1 MDNRNGIQTQIV
13 DRSQVGLGGNLFET
27 GLITVGPGKTIK
39 KGSLLIRSGDK
50 FALVTD
56 LATENPVAINP
67 FDIPNRDTML
77 SADMSLRAIIFGP
90 VRADMLNVNG
100 LPITSQ
106 AYFDKIRDTANC
118 TPILAHDISRTE

>member
-1 MDNRNGIQTQIV
+1 MNNRNGIQTQIV
-13 DRSQVGLGGNLFET
+13 DRSVVGLGGNLFET

-39 KGSLLIRSGDK
+39 KGSLLKRSGEK

-56 LATENPVAINP
+56 LSTETPVAINP
-67 FDIPNRDTML
+67 FDIPNGDTML
-77 SADMSLRAIIFGP
+77 SVDMSLRAIIFGP